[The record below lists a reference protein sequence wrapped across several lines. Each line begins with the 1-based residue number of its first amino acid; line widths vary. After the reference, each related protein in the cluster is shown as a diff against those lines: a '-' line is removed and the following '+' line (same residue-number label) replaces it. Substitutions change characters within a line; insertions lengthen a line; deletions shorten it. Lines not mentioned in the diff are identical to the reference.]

1 MKDRKRFL
9 LVFAVC
15 WVIGLTG
22 GYYLGLG
29 SAILPSENV
38 EYNYY
43 YSEKANDSDV
53 EPIKK
58 CTTKATDDS
67 KKAQSEDDNFFVVVR
82 NFVVIE
88 IPKRLLNRITSN

>member
-22 GYYLGLG
+22 GYFLGLG

-38 EYNYY
+38 EYTYY
-43 YSEKANDSDV
+43 YSEKASDSDV
-53 EPIKK
+53 EPVKK
-58 CTTKATDDS
+58 CSKTETDNCKEAEAEND
-67 KKAQSEDDNFFVVVR
+67 KFFVVIK
-82 NFVVIE
+82 NVVVLE
-88 IPKRLLNRITSN
+88 LPKRLLGKLTGN

>member
-38 EYNYY
+38 EYTYY
-43 YSEKANDSDV
+43 YSEKADDSDV

-58 CTTKATDDS
+58 CSTTESDDCKKVQTEDDS
-67 KKAQSEDDNFFVVVR
+67 FYVVVR
-82 NFVVIE
+82 NFVVLE
-88 IPKRLLNRITSN
+88 IPKKLLNRITSN